1 MILLAAFLSAGSIY
15 QLQAEKAKYDGRDLI
30 LTEAVEMTHPFGRLC
45 ARRAV
50 LQNFKMERRTPFQK
64 LLLDGQV
71 CVHAITPEREVDLF
85 ADRADGDIDAGALFA
100 FQRLRCE
107 GSVEITTSDGFSA
120 KGGEARFKALA
131 NHGGTIELL
140 PAPLSQNCFLT
151 HNHDHLEA
159 HQVRFDLTT
168 SQITCEEPKGFID
181 APWKPGSPIRFR
193 AHHLVWQQDL
203 VLEGDVSLDQ
213 SLSISSQQIRISFN
227 QRQDELSSVVSAGPT
242 QMLFS
247 NKESS
252 LLCQGPL
259 TLDPQER
266 LLCTEEGL
274 EFKDERIHLEAKS
287 GRLTYQENN
296 SHLQPEAL
304 YCEGS
309 VRLISSKIQD
319 QESFAM
325 ADQLVYLPATRTI
338 ILTCRSPARVLFW
351 QANGNMTLSAPEV
364 HVRLDPETKRETV
377 RGIGDVHFRF
387 SLQEE
392 NMIETIFSKYL

>member
-1 MILLAAFLSAGSIY
+1 MIFIAALLNLSPLY

-30 LTEAVEMTHPFGRLC
+30 LTEAVEMTHPVGRLS

-50 LQNFKMERRTPFQK
+50 LQNFKMDRRTPFQR

-71 CVHAITPEREVDLF
+71 CVHAITPEREVNLF

-100 FQRLRCE
+100 FQHLRCE

-120 KGGEARFKALA
+120 KGGEARFGALA
-131 NHGGTIELL
+131 NRGGTIDLL
-140 PAPLSQNCFLT
+140 PAPLSQNCFIS
-151 HNHDHLEA
+151 HNHDSLEA

-168 SQITCEEPKGFID
+168 SQITCMEPKGFID
-181 APWKPGSPIRFR
+181 APWKPGCPIGFR
-193 AHHLVWQQDL
+193 AHRLSWQQDL
-203 VLEGDVSLDQ
+203 VLEGDVSLEQ
-213 SLSISSQQIRISFN
+213 SVAITSQQIRICFGTSAGAL
-227 QRQDELSSVVSAGPT
+227 RSVVAAGPT

-247 NKESS
+247 NHTSS
-252 LLCQGPL
+252 LICQGPM
-259 TLDPQER
+259 TLDPLER
-266 LLCTEEGL
+266 LLRTDQGL
-274 EFKDERIHLEAKS
+274 EFKDERIHLEAQK

-296 SHLQPEAL
+296 SHLQPQAL

-319 QESFAM
+319 QESYAL
-325 ADQLVYLPATRTI
+325 ADQMVYLPATRTI
-338 ILTCRSPARVLFW
+338 ILTSRPPSRVLFW
-351 QANGNMTLSAPEV
+351 QASGNMTLSAPEV
-364 HVRLDPETKRETV
+364 HVRLDPETKQETV